1 MLIKI
6 LINIIY
12 KMGNIKNV
20 NQNLCYIMTRGY
32 LHDSVIR
39 YPKQNIVLICNVYII
54 TFQYTQIMYAA

>member
-1 MLIKI
+1 
-6 LINIIY
+6 
-12 KMGNIKNV
+12 MGNIKNV

-54 TFQYTQIMYAA
+54 MFQYTQIMYAAWNL